1 MINPFTG
8 KKLNLNKIY
17 KRPWISSDSEKN
29 TVGAAGTKPLF
40 CLLTQWFT
48 AVNDFTVL
56 SNASGP
62 NK

>member
-40 CLLTQWFT
+40 CLLTQ
-48 AVNDFTVL
+48 
-56 SNASGP
+56 
-62 NK
+62 